1 MFNEQGGGYVTHYG
15 AKDNGDNYVGRVLVV
30 KDEGV
35 AR

>member
-1 MFNEQGGGYVTHYG
+1 MFNEQGAGYVTHYG
-15 AKDNGDNYVGRVLVV
+15 AKDNGDTYVGRVLVV

>member
-1 MFNEQGGGYVTHYG
+1 MFNEQGPGYVTHYG
-15 AKDNGDNYVGRVLVV
+15 VKGNGDTYVGRVLVV